1 MTAQTGSRRSIRR
14 HLRWGLAL
22 IVILVGGVG
31 GWAATTEISG
41 AIIASGSLVTESN
54 VKKVQ
59 HPTGGVVGEIHVRN
73 GAKVK
78 AGDVLVR
85 LDATVT
91 RATLAITTKRL
102 IEMTA
107 RKARLEAERDEAEAI
122 TYPPDLLKQS
132 DDPEVKHVLAGERKL
147 FELRMTARIGQK
159 AQLGERIAQLKEE
172 ISGFNAQI
180 KSKKQEIV
188 LIGRELKGTRE
199 LWEKGLTPLTRLTAL
214 ERETTRIDGEKAK
227 LISTVAQYRGRI
239 SETGLKIIQIDH
251 DLGSEVAKEL
261 RTIEG
266 EIGEFVERKIAAE
279 DQLKRIDI
287 RAPQDGTVHQSTV
300 HTLGGVVAAGEEIM
314 LIVPKADNLTVEVRV
329 APQDID
335 QLRVDQPVQLRF
347 SAFSQ
352 RTTPEING
360 TLARISADITVD
372 ERTGADYYTV
382 RIALSADEIARLGAV
397 TLVSGMPV
405 EAFFTTDA
413 RKVISYLVKPLSD
426 QFLRAFREE

>member
-1 MTAQTGSRRSIRR
+1 MSARTGPRQSIRR
-14 HLRWGLAL
+14 HLRWGLGL
-22 IVILVGGVG
+22 IVVLVGGVG
-31 GWAATTEISG
+31 GWAVTTEISG
-41 AIIASGSLVTESN
+41 AVIASGSVVTESN

-59 HPTGGVVGEIHVRN
+59 HPTGGVVGEIRVRD
-73 GAKVK
+73 GEKVK

-122 TYPPDLLKQS
+122 TFPSDLLGRA
-132 DDPEVKHVLAGERKL
+132 DDPDVAHVLTGERKL
-147 FELRMTARIGQK
+147 FELRRAARIGQK

-172 ISGFNAQI
+172 IVGFNAQI
-180 KSKKQEIV
+180 SAKKREIV

-199 LWEKGLTPLTRLTAL
+199 LWEKGLTPITKLTAL
-214 ERETTRIDGEKAK
+214 ERETTRIDGDKAK
-227 LISTVAQYRGRI
+227 LTSTVAQYRGRI
-239 SETGLKIIQIDH
+239 SETGLKIIQIDR

-261 RTIEG
+261 RQIEG

-287 RAPQDGTVHQSTV
+287 RAPQDGIVHQSTV
-300 HTLGGVVAAGEEIM
+300 HTLGGVIAAGEEIM
-314 LIVPKADNLTVEVRV
+314 LIVPRADNLTVEVRV

-352 RTTPEING
+352 QTTPEING
-360 TLARISADITVD
+360 MLARISPDISVD
-372 ERTGADYYTV
+372 ERSGANYYTV
-382 RIALSADEIARLGAV
+382 RITTVADEVARLGTV
-397 TLVSGMPV
+397 VLVPGMPV
-405 EAFFTTDA
+405 EAFFRTDA